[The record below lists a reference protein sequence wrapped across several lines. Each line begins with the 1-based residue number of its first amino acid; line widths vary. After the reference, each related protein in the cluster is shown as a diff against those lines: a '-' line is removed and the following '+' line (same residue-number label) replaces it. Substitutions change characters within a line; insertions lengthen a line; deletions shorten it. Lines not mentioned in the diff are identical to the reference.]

1 MSFGNDLKREFE
13 VDIRRELSQ
22 LKSRIDRLE
31 TELEEVTRIVER
43 LDLHLRD
50 FKYLDFIV
58 LRDLVNQH
66 ILVRI
71 NTLESRIL
79 TLETMRL

>member
-22 LKSRIDRLE
+22 LKSRIGRLE

-43 LDLHLRD
+43 LDLHLHD
-50 FKYLDFIV
+50 FKYLDFIA

-79 TLETMRL
+79 TLETMRF